1 MFYFWFIL
9 KIVMA
14 ALLGGL
20 LGWQREKI
28 GKVAGPRTYALVA
41 IGSTLFTFLSL
52 NAFGSNNPAQ
62 VAAQIITG
70 IGFLGAGMIL
80 KKEGGVVEG
89 LTTAAGLWA
98 VSAVGMAIG
107 AGWYIPAILVT
118 IVLFI
123 VLSFDDSKLQV
134 DKDKKM

>member
-9 KIVMA
+9 KIFLA
-14 ALLGGL
+14 ALFGGL

-52 NAFGSNNPAQ
+52 NAFGASNPAQ

-70 IGFLGAGMIL
+70 VGFLGAGMIF
-80 KKEGGVVEG
+80 KKDSGVVEG

-107 AGWYIPAILVT
+107 AGWYIPAFLVT
-118 IVLFI
+118 VVLFI

-134 DKDKKM
+134 DKEKKI

>member
-9 KIVMA
+9 KIFLA
-14 ALLGGL
+14 ALFGGL

-52 NAFGSNNPAQ
+52 NAFGASNPAQ

-70 IGFLGAGMIL
+70 VGFLGAGMIF
-80 KKEGGVVEG
+80 KKDSGVVEG

-107 AGWYIPAILVT
+107 AGWYIPAFLVT
-118 IVLFI
+118 VVLFI

-134 DKDKKM
+134 DKEKKM